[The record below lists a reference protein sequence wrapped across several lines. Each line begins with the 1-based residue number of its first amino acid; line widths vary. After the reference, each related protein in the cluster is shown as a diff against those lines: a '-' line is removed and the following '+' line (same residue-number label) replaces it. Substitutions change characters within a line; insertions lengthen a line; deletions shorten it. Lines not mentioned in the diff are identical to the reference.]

1 MAIGEIIGKAVR
13 DDFRVGDFRGAIKQ
27 KESTEAKMTKKKK
40 SCGRTNSYC
49 DISNSKKEVSKNLSK
64 NKPCL

>member
-27 KESTEAKMTKKKK
+27 NEI
-40 SCGRTNSYC
+40 N
-49 DISNSKKEVSKNLSK
+49 
-64 NKPCL
+64 

>member
-27 KESTEAKMTKKKK
+27 KESTEAKMTKKK
-40 SCGRTNSYC
+40 SYGRTNSYC
-49 DISNSKKEVSKNLSK
+49 DISNSKKEVSKNHSK